1 MAEIKYLEINADDR
15 SIIIPEGENLL
26 GVENDNKGVRKYF
39 ICPKI
44 VGDNIDLT
52 KSDVYI
58 NVQNASGEK
67 SGKDRYP
74 VQNMTA
80 SGDNV
85 TFEWVLERKVTSHKG
100 SVRFAVC
107 VREKGS
113 EREWHTTFATGNA
126 LEGEELFESAELE
139 ARGQDFIGILTSD
152 ANADANSIES
162 GKSAYVNGK
171 KIEGSGATAH
181 DKTGALITGS
191 IPVNSRLTGA
201 VKEEDVKYSKE
212 QTDFGTLYHI
222 NINPRIYPSDKQEQ
236 IILRG
241 DQQRCNMY
249 IPANFF
255 GNASPSEVKKGV
267 TFTSINGL
275 KATGTADMSGGIS
288 NNNCEAYLV
297 DVTNPTVSFKTAS
310 GTIKAYGYAYE
321 TTKSQ
326 WGGSTT
332 TTVYAFNGTN
342 YYKSAFYGSPAATNI
357 TLGVSGGKLT
367 GLPTGLSGGTLL
379 VVRGI

>member
-15 SIIIPEGENLL
+15 SIIVPAGENLL
-26 GVENDNKGVRKYF
+26 GVENDNEGARKYF
-39 ICPKI
+39 RCPKI

-74 VQNMTA
+74 VQNMTD

-107 VREKGS
+107 VREKGT

-126 LEGEELFESAELE
+126 LEGEELFEPAELE

-171 KIEGSGATAH
+171 KIEGALTSKNELSVNVT
-181 DKTGALITGS
+181 KTELAFKQSLAPGTGDVYT
-191 IPVNSRLTGA
+191 PVVKHTGTIKLA
-201 VKEEDVKYSKE
+201 NQNNPVLLKGNVEKTFSCVEDISNYGNAGNGDVRVGKTFTSEAGVKE
-212 QTDFGTLYHI
+212 TGTLVV
-222 NINPRIYPSDKQEQ
+222 
-236 IILRG
+236 
-241 DQQRCNMY
+241 
-249 IPANFF
+249 
-255 GNASPSEVKKGV
+255 SEVK
-267 TFTSINGL
+267 
-275 KATGTADMSGGIS
+275 
-288 NNNCEAYLV
+288 Y
-297 DVTNPTVSFKTAS
+297 
-310 GTIKAYGYAYE
+310 GTITGKGMN
-321 TTKSQ
+321 SQ
-326 WGGSTT
+326 
-332 TTVYAFNGTN
+332 A
-342 YYKSAFYGSPAATNI
+342 I
-357 TLGVSGGKLT
+357 E
-367 GLPTGLSGGTLL
+367 TGLSNVSRFIMARKFPSTKGDAGVLSLVYKDGRLSGVSTSSSSMAVVDNYDIGTVAINKGTITYTPKANEKMSALTE
-379 VVRGI
+379 GDTYDWIAINE

>member
-15 SIIIPEGENLL
+15 SIIIPAGENLL
-26 GVENDNKGVRKYF
+26 GVENDNEGARKYF
-39 ICPKI
+39 RCPKI

-58 NVQNASGEK
+58 NAQNASGEK

-107 VREKGS
+107 VREKGT

-126 LEGEELFESAELE
+126 LEGEELFEPAELE

-171 KIEGSGATAH
+171 KIKGTLTGENDIKATTKNTKLSSIPTTIPGYGQSTLPVLKHTIEVSLA
-181 DKTGALITGS
+181 DANKPVLLKGGVKKTVVYDEAGS
-191 IPVNSRLTGA
+191 IYGDAKAS
-201 VKEEDVKYSKE
+201 DV
-212 QTDFGTLYHI
+212 
-222 NINPRIYPSDKQEQ
+222 RIGK
-236 IILRG
+236 
-241 DQQRCNMY
+241 
-249 IPANFF
+249 
-255 GNASPSEVKKGV
+255 
-267 TFTSINGL
+267 TFTSSNGVKITGTLSVSAKTMKGTVTGGGANAVAFDTGL
-275 KATGTADMSGGIS
+275 KAISCIVIMQTVTSTSDTGIIALLHQNGKTKGIGNSYSQYLKTSSTSTGTIAINGGEVTYTPK
-288 NNNCEAYLV
+288 NGTE
-297 DVTNPTVSFKTAS
+297 VTNMVD
-310 GTIKAYGYAYE
+310 
-321 TTKSQ
+321 
-326 WGGSTT
+326 
-332 TTVYAFNGTN
+332 
-342 YYKSAFYGSPAATNI
+342 
-357 TLGVSGGKLT
+357 GKEYT
-367 GLPTGLSGGTLL
+367 WIAIGE
-379 VVRGI
+379 

>member
-1 MAEIKYLEINADDR
+1 MVEIKYLEINADDR
-15 SIIIPEGENLL
+15 SIIIPAGENLL
-26 GVENDNKGVRKYF
+26 GVENDNEGARKYF
-39 ICPKI
+39 RCPKI

-107 VREKGS
+107 VREKGT

-126 LEGEELFESAELE
+126 LEGEELFEPAELE

-171 KIEGSGATAH
+171 KIKGTLAGENDIKATTK
-181 DKTGALITGS
+181 KTELSSNPITIPGYGQSTVPVLKHTIEVSLADTNKPVLLKGDAKKTVVYDEAGS
-191 IPVNSRLTGA
+191 IYGDAKAS
-201 VKEEDVKYSKE
+201 DVRVGK
-212 QTDFGTLYHI
+212 
-222 NINPRIYPSDKQEQ
+222 
-236 IILRG
+236 
-241 DQQRCNMY
+241 
-249 IPANFF
+249 
-255 GNASPSEVKKGV
+255 
-267 TFTSINGL
+267 TFTSSNGVKITGTLSVSAKTMKGTVTGGGANAVAFDTGL
-275 KATGTADMSGGIS
+275 KAISCIVIMQTVTRTSDTGIIALLHQNGKTEGIGNSYSQYLKTSSTSTGTIAINGGEVTYTPK
-288 NNNCEAYLV
+288 NGAE
-297 DVTNPTVSFKTAS
+297 VTNMV
-310 GTIKAYGYAYE
+310 
-321 TTKSQ
+321 
-326 WGGSTT
+326 
-332 TTVYAFNGTN
+332 NGKEYTWI
-342 YYKSAFYGSPAATNI
+342 AIGE
-357 TLGVSGGKLT
+357 
-367 GLPTGLSGGTLL
+367 
-379 VVRGI
+379 

>member
-15 SIIIPEGENLL
+15 SIIIPAGENLL
-26 GVENDNKGVRKYF
+26 GVENDNEGARKYF
-39 ICPKI
+39 RCPKI

-107 VREKGS
+107 VREKGT

-126 LEGEELFESAELE
+126 LEGEELFEPAELE

-171 KIEGSGATAH
+171 KIEGTLTGKNDIKATTKNTELSSTPITIPGYGQSTLPVLKHTIEVSLA
-181 DKTGALITGS
+181 DTSKPVLLKGDIKKTVVCNEAGSIYGDAKASDVRVGKTFTSSDGVKITG
-191 IPVNSRLTGA
+191 
-201 VKEEDVKYSKE
+201 
-212 QTDFGTLYHI
+212 TLVT
-222 NINPRIYPSDKQEQ
+222 
-236 IILRG
+236 
-241 DQQRCNMY
+241 
-249 IPANFF
+249 
-255 GNASPSEVKKGV
+255 SEVK
-267 TFTSINGL
+267 
-275 KATGTADMSGGIS
+275 
-288 NNNCEAYLV
+288 Y
-297 DVTNPTVSFKTAS
+297 
-310 GTIKAYGYAYE
+310 GTITGKGMN
-321 TTKSQ
+321 SQ
-326 WGGSTT
+326 
-332 TTVYAFNGTN
+332 A
-342 YYKSAFYGSPAATNI
+342 I
-357 TLGVSGGKLT
+357 E
-367 GLPTGLSGGTLL
+367 TGLSNVSRFIMARKFPSSNAKHGILSLVYKDGKLSGIAGFIGVGYNSVDNHSIGTVAINKGTITYTPKADEDMSALTE
-379 VVRGI
+379 GDTYDWIAIGE

>member
-15 SIIIPEGENLL
+15 SIIIPAGENLL
-26 GVENDNKGVRKYF
+26 GVENDNEGARKYF
-39 ICPKI
+39 RCPKI

-74 VQNMTA
+74 VQNMTD

-107 VREKGS
+107 VREKGT

-126 LEGEELFESAELE
+126 LEGEELFEPAELE

-171 KIEGSGATAH
+171 KIKGTLAGENDIKATTKKTELSSNPITIPNYGQSTVPVLKHTIEVSLADTNKPVLLKGDAKKTVVYDEAGSIYGDAKAS
-181 DKTGALITGS
+181 DVRVGKTFTSSNGVKITG
-191 IPVNSRLTGA
+191 
-201 VKEEDVKYSKE
+201 
-212 QTDFGTLYHI
+212 TLVT
-222 NINPRIYPSDKQEQ
+222 
-236 IILRG
+236 
-241 DQQRCNMY
+241 
-249 IPANFF
+249 
-255 GNASPSEVKKGV
+255 SEVK
-267 TFTSINGL
+267 
-275 KATGTADMSGGIS
+275 
-288 NNNCEAYLV
+288 Y
-297 DVTNPTVSFKTAS
+297 
-310 GTIKAYGYAYE
+310 GTITGKGMN
-321 TTKSQ
+321 SQ
-326 WGGSTT
+326 
-332 TTVYAFNGTN
+332 A
-342 YYKSAFYGSPAATNI
+342 I
-357 TLGVSGGKLT
+357 E
-367 GLPTGLSGGTLL
+367 TGLSNVSRFIMARKFPSTKGDAGVLSL
-379 VVRGI
+379 VYKDHTYVRVYTAV

>member
-15 SIIIPEGENLL
+15 SIIIPAGENLL
-26 GVENDNKGVRKYF
+26 GVENDNKGARKYF

-107 VREKGS
+107 VREKGT

-126 LEGEELFESAELE
+126 LEGEELFEPAELE
-139 ARGQDFIGILTSD
+139 ERGSDFAGILT
-152 ANADANSIES
+152 ADATADADSIEL

-171 KIEGSGATAH
+171 KIEGTLTSKNELSVNVT
-181 DKTGALITGS
+181 KTELAFKQSLAPG
-191 IPVNSRLTGA
+191 TGA
-201 VKEEDVKYSKE
+201 VYTPVVKHTGTIKLANQNNPVLLKGNVEKTFSCVEDISNYGNAGSGDVRVGKTFTSEAGVKE
-212 QTDFGTLYHI
+212 TGTLVV
-222 NINPRIYPSDKQEQ
+222 
-236 IILRG
+236 
-241 DQQRCNMY
+241 
-249 IPANFF
+249 
-255 GNASPSEVKKGV
+255 SEVK
-267 TFTSINGL
+267 
-275 KATGTADMSGGIS
+275 
-288 NNNCEAYLV
+288 Y
-297 DVTNPTVSFKTAS
+297 
-310 GTIKAYGYAYE
+310 GTITGKGMN
-321 TTKSQ
+321 SQ
-326 WGGSTT
+326 
-332 TTVYAFNGTN
+332 V
-342 YYKSAFYGSPAATNI
+342 I
-357 TLGVSGGKLT
+357 E
-367 GLPTGLSGGTLL
+367 TGLSNISRFVLVRKFPSSNAKHGILALVYKDGKLSGIAGFIGVGYNSVDNHSIGTVAINKGTITYTPKADEDMSALTE
-379 VVRGI
+379 GDTYDWIAINE

>member
-15 SIIIPEGENLL
+15 SIIIPAGENLL
-26 GVENDNKGVRKYF
+26 GVENDNEGARKYF
-39 ICPKI
+39 RCPKI

-74 VQNMTA
+74 VQNMTD

-107 VREKGS
+107 VREKGT

-126 LEGEELFESAELE
+126 LEGEELFEPAELE

-171 KIEGSGATAH
+171 KIKGTLTSKNELSVNVT
-181 DKTGALITGS
+181 KTEFAFKQSLAPG
-191 IPVNSRLTGA
+191 TGA
-201 VKEEDVKYSKE
+201 VYAPVVKHTGTIKLANQNNPVLLKGNVEKTFSCVEDISNYGNAGNGDVRVGKTFTSEAGVKE
-212 QTDFGTLYHI
+212 TGTLVV
-222 NINPRIYPSDKQEQ
+222 
-236 IILRG
+236 
-241 DQQRCNMY
+241 
-249 IPANFF
+249 
-255 GNASPSEVKKGV
+255 SEVK
-267 TFTSINGL
+267 
-275 KATGTADMSGGIS
+275 
-288 NNNCEAYLV
+288 Y
-297 DVTNPTVSFKTAS
+297 
-310 GTIKAYGYAYE
+310 GTITGKGMN
-321 TTKSQ
+321 SQ
-326 WGGSTT
+326 
-332 TTVYAFNGTN
+332 V
-342 YYKSAFYGSPAATNI
+342 I
-357 TLGVSGGKLT
+357 D
-367 GLPTGLSGGTLL
+367 TGLSNVSRFIMARNFPSSNAKHGILALVYKDGKLSGIAGFIGVGYNSVDNHSIGTVAINKGTITYTPKTDEEMSALTE
-379 VVRGI
+379 GDTYDWIAIGE

>member
-26 GVENDNKGVRKYF
+26 GVENDNEGARKYF
-39 ICPKI
+39 RCPKI

-80 SGDNV
+80 SRDNV

-107 VREKGS
+107 VREKGT

-126 LEGEELFESAELE
+126 LEGEELFEPAELE

-171 KIEGSGATAH
+171 KIEGTLTGKNDIKATTKNTELSSTPITIPGYGQSTLPVLKHTIEVSLA
-181 DKTGALITGS
+181 DANKPVLLKGDAKKTVVYDEAGS
-191 IPVNSRLTGA
+191 IYGDAKAS
-201 VKEEDVKYSKE
+201 DVRVGK
-212 QTDFGTLYHI
+212 
-222 NINPRIYPSDKQEQ
+222 
-236 IILRG
+236 
-241 DQQRCNMY
+241 
-249 IPANFF
+249 
-255 GNASPSEVKKGV
+255 
-267 TFTSINGL
+267 TFTSSNGVKITGTLSVSAKTMKGTVTGGGANAVAFDTGL
-275 KATGTADMSGGIS
+275 KAISCIVIMQTVTRTSDTGIIALLHQNGKTEGIGNSYSQYLKTSSTSTGTIAINGGEVTYTPK
-288 NNNCEAYLV
+288 NGAE
-297 DVTNPTVSFKTAS
+297 VTNMV
-310 GTIKAYGYAYE
+310 
-321 TTKSQ
+321 
-326 WGGSTT
+326 
-332 TTVYAFNGTN
+332 NGKEYTWI
-342 YYKSAFYGSPAATNI
+342 AIGE
-357 TLGVSGGKLT
+357 
-367 GLPTGLSGGTLL
+367 
-379 VVRGI
+379 

>member
-15 SIIIPEGENLL
+15 SIIIPAGENLL
-26 GVENDNKGVRKYF
+26 GVENDNEGVRKYF
-39 ICPKI
+39 RCPKI

-80 SGDNV
+80 SRDNV

-107 VREKGS
+107 VREKGT

-126 LEGEELFESAELE
+126 LEGEELFEPAELE

-171 KIEGSGATAH
+171 KIEGTLTGKNDIKATTKNTELSSTPITIPGYGQSTLPVLKHTIEVSLA
-181 DKTGALITGS
+181 DANKPVLLKGDAKKTVVYDEAGS
-191 IPVNSRLTGA
+191 IYGDAKAS
-201 VKEEDVKYSKE
+201 DVRVGK
-212 QTDFGTLYHI
+212 
-222 NINPRIYPSDKQEQ
+222 
-236 IILRG
+236 
-241 DQQRCNMY
+241 
-249 IPANFF
+249 
-255 GNASPSEVKKGV
+255 
-267 TFTSINGL
+267 TFTSSNGVKITGTLSVSAKTMKGTVTGGGANAVAFDTGL
-275 KATGTADMSGGIS
+275 KAISCIVIMQTVTRTSDTGIIALLHQNGKTEGIGNSYSQYLKTSSTSTGTIAINGGEVTYTPK
-288 NNNCEAYLV
+288 NGAE
-297 DVTNPTVSFKTAS
+297 VTNMV
-310 GTIKAYGYAYE
+310 
-321 TTKSQ
+321 
-326 WGGSTT
+326 
-332 TTVYAFNGTN
+332 NGKEYTWI
-342 YYKSAFYGSPAATNI
+342 AIGE
-357 TLGVSGGKLT
+357 
-367 GLPTGLSGGTLL
+367 
-379 VVRGI
+379 

>member
-15 SIIIPEGENLL
+15 SIIIPAGENLL
-26 GVENDNKGVRKYF
+26 GVENDNEGARKYF
-39 ICPKI
+39 RCPKI

-67 SGKDRYP
+67 SGKDRYT

-107 VREKGS
+107 VREKGT

-126 LEGEELFESAELE
+126 LEGEELFEPAELE

-171 KIEGSGATAH
+171 KTEGTLTGENDIKATTKKTELSSTPITIPNYGQSTMPVLKHTIEVSLADTSKPVLLKGDIKKTIAYDEAGSIYGDAKAS
-181 DKTGALITGS
+181 DVRVGKTFTSSNGVKITG
-191 IPVNSRLTGA
+191 
-201 VKEEDVKYSKE
+201 
-212 QTDFGTLYHI
+212 TLVT
-222 NINPRIYPSDKQEQ
+222 
-236 IILRG
+236 
-241 DQQRCNMY
+241 
-249 IPANFF
+249 
-255 GNASPSEVKKGV
+255 SEVK
-267 TFTSINGL
+267 
-275 KATGTADMSGGIS
+275 
-288 NNNCEAYLV
+288 Y
-297 DVTNPTVSFKTAS
+297 
-310 GTIKAYGYAYE
+310 GTITGKGMN
-321 TTKSQ
+321 SQ
-326 WGGSTT
+326 
-332 TTVYAFNGTN
+332 A
-342 YYKSAFYGSPAATNI
+342 I
-357 TLGVSGGKLT
+357 E
-367 GLPTGLSGGTLL
+367 TGLSNVSRFIMARKFPSTKGDAGVLSLVYKDGRLSGVSTSSSSMAVVDNYDIGTVAINKGTITYTPKANEKMSALTE
-379 VVRGI
+379 GDTYDWIAINE

>member
-15 SIIIPEGENLL
+15 SIIIPAGENLL
-26 GVENDNKGVRKYF
+26 GVENDNEGARKYF
-39 ICPKI
+39 RCPKI

-67 SGKDRYP
+67 SGKDRYT

-107 VREKGS
+107 VREKGT

-126 LEGEELFESAELE
+126 LEGEELFEPAELE

-171 KIEGSGATAH
+171 KIEGTLTGENDIKATTKNTELSSNPITIPGYGQSTIPVLKHTIEVSLADTNKPVLLKGGAK
-181 DKTGALITGS
+181 KTIAYDEAGSIYGDAKASDVRVGKTFTSSNGVKITG
-191 IPVNSRLTGA
+191 
-201 VKEEDVKYSKE
+201 
-212 QTDFGTLYHI
+212 TLVT
-222 NINPRIYPSDKQEQ
+222 
-236 IILRG
+236 
-241 DQQRCNMY
+241 
-249 IPANFF
+249 
-255 GNASPSEVKKGV
+255 SEVK
-267 TFTSINGL
+267 
-275 KATGTADMSGGIS
+275 
-288 NNNCEAYLV
+288 Y
-297 DVTNPTVSFKTAS
+297 
-310 GTIKAYGYAYE
+310 GTITGKGMNSQAIE
-321 TTKSQ
+321 TGLINVSRFIMARKFPSTKGDAGVLSL
-326 WGGSTT
+326 
-332 TTVYAFNGTN
+332 VYKDGRL
-342 YYKSAFYGSPAATNI
+342 S
-357 TLGVSGGKLT
+357 GVSTSSSSMAVVDNYDIGTVAINKGTITYTPKANEKMSALT
-367 GLPTGLSGGTLL
+367 EGDTYDW
-379 VVRGI
+379 IAINE

>member
-15 SIIIPEGENLL
+15 SIIIPAGENLL
-26 GVENDNKGVRKYF
+26 GVENDNEGARKYF
-39 ICPKI
+39 RCPKI

-67 SGKDRYP
+67 SGKDRYT

-107 VREKGS
+107 VREKGT

-126 LEGEELFESAELE
+126 LEGEELFKPAELE

-171 KIEGSGATAH
+171 KIEGTLTSKNELSVNVT
-181 DKTGALITGS
+181 KTELAFKQSLAPG
-191 IPVNSRLTGA
+191 TGA
-201 VKEEDVKYSKE
+201 VYTPVVKHTGTIKLANQNNPVLLKGNVEKTFSCVEDISNYGNAGSGDVRVGKTFTSEAGVKE
-212 QTDFGTLYHI
+212 TGTLVV
-222 NINPRIYPSDKQEQ
+222 
-236 IILRG
+236 
-241 DQQRCNMY
+241 
-249 IPANFF
+249 
-255 GNASPSEVKKGV
+255 SEVK
-267 TFTSINGL
+267 
-275 KATGTADMSGGIS
+275 
-288 NNNCEAYLV
+288 Y
-297 DVTNPTVSFKTAS
+297 
-310 GTIKAYGYAYE
+310 GTITGKGMNSLA
-321 TTKSQ
+321 
-326 WGGSTT
+326 
-332 TTVYAFNGTN
+332 
-342 YYKSAFYGSPAATNI
+342 I
-357 TLGVSGGKLT
+357 T
-367 GLPTGLSGGTLL
+367 TGLSDVTRFVLVRKFPSSNAKHGILALVYKDGKLSGIAGFIGVGYNSVDNHSIGTVAINKGTITYTPKADEDMSALTE
-379 VVRGI
+379 GDTYDWIAINE

>member
-15 SIIIPEGENLL
+15 SIIIPAGENLL
-26 GVENDNKGVRKYF
+26 GVENDNEGARKYF

-107 VREKGS
+107 VREKGT

-126 LEGEELFESAELE
+126 LEGEELFEPAELE

-171 KIEGSGATAH
+171 KIEGALTSKNEIKAVTK
-181 DKTGALITGS
+181 KTELSSTPIIIPNYGQSTMPVIKHTIEVSLADTSKPVLLKGDIKKTVVYNEAGSIYGDAKASDVRVGKTFTSSNGVKITG
-191 IPVNSRLTGA
+191 
-201 VKEEDVKYSKE
+201 
-212 QTDFGTLYHI
+212 TLVT
-222 NINPRIYPSDKQEQ
+222 
-236 IILRG
+236 
-241 DQQRCNMY
+241 
-249 IPANFF
+249 
-255 GNASPSEVKKGV
+255 SEVK
-267 TFTSINGL
+267 
-275 KATGTADMSGGIS
+275 
-288 NNNCEAYLV
+288 Y
-297 DVTNPTVSFKTAS
+297 
-310 GTIKAYGYAYE
+310 GTITGKGMN
-321 TTKSQ
+321 SQ
-326 WGGSTT
+326 
-332 TTVYAFNGTN
+332 A
-342 YYKSAFYGSPAATNI
+342 I
-357 TLGVSGGKLT
+357 E
-367 GLPTGLSGGTLL
+367 TGLSNVSRFIMARKFPSSNAKHGILSLVYKDGKLSGIAGFIGVGYNSVDNHSIGTVAINKGTITYTPKADENMSALTE
-379 VVRGI
+379 GDTYDWIAINE

>member
-15 SIIIPEGENLL
+15 SIIIPAGENLL
-26 GVENDNKGVRKYF
+26 GVENDNKGARKYF

-52 KSDVYI
+52 KSDIYI

-107 VREKGS
+107 VREKGT

-126 LEGEELFESAELE
+126 LEGEELFEPAELE
-139 ARGQDFIGILTSD
+139 VRGQDFIGILTSD

-171 KIEGSGATAH
+171 KIEGALTSKNEIKAVTK
-181 DKTGALITGS
+181 KTELSSTPIIIPNYGQSTMPVLKHTIEVSLADTSKPVLLKGDIKKTVVYNEAGSIYGDAKASDVRVGKTFTSSNGVKITG
-191 IPVNSRLTGA
+191 
-201 VKEEDVKYSKE
+201 
-212 QTDFGTLYHI
+212 TLVT
-222 NINPRIYPSDKQEQ
+222 
-236 IILRG
+236 
-241 DQQRCNMY
+241 
-249 IPANFF
+249 
-255 GNASPSEVKKGV
+255 SEVK
-267 TFTSINGL
+267 
-275 KATGTADMSGGIS
+275 
-288 NNNCEAYLV
+288 Y
-297 DVTNPTVSFKTAS
+297 
-310 GTIKAYGYAYE
+310 GTITGKGMN
-321 TTKSQ
+321 SQ
-326 WGGSTT
+326 
-332 TTVYAFNGTN
+332 A
-342 YYKSAFYGSPAATNI
+342 I
-357 TLGVSGGKLT
+357 E
-367 GLPTGLSGGTLL
+367 TGLSNVSRFIMARKFPSSNAKHGILSLVYKDGKLSGIAGFIGVGYNSVDNHSIGTVAINKGTITYTPKTDEEMSALTEDDTYDWIAI
-379 VVRGI
+379 GE